1 MLYKLEIENFF
12 SIRDPQ
18 VLDLSVDG
26 KVPDPEGRFAPIFP
40 GADVRA
46 PKVIALYGANAS
58 GKTTFYVERFL
69 NTHARISLDQLR
81 TRAREKRFFDLCLE
95 TRMPVVVDNTNP
107 TKAERGRYVDAA
119 KAAGY
124 DVHCYFFQSRVAECI
139 ERNESRPEAGRVPR
153 VGLLGT
159 SPRLE
164 IPSRDEGFNVMKFI
178 SIAAGG
184 GFDVEDWRDEVR

>member
-1 MLYKLEIENFF
+1 MELILFVGL
-12 SIRDPQ
+12 Q
-18 VLDLSVDG
+18 
-26 KVPDPEGRFAPIFP
+26 
-40 GADVRA
+40 
-46 PKVIALYGANAS
+46 AS

-107 TKAERGRYVDAA
+107 TKVERRRYVDAA

-124 DVHCYFFQSRVAECI
+124 DVHCYFFQSRVAECV
-139 ERNESRPEAGRVPR
+139 ERNESRPEAVRVPR

-159 SPRLE
+159 SSRLE
-164 IPSRDEGFNVMKFI
+164 IPSRDEGLDVMKFV

-184 GFDVEDWRDEVR
+184 GFHVEEWRDEVR